1 MTGIWPGLT
10 QCTVNLGFDIDA
22 QSNWIG
28 RNPAFR
34 NRPVV
39 MTAADYGPKVG
50 VRESHLMDEYGLR
63 PPSSSGVSPPSSTDL
78 VREIIARGHEVA
90 GHGYMHL
97 RPAEL
102 TLEDEIE
109 DLDRGLEALEKAAG
123 QKITGYRV
131 PGGDAS
137 NRTMSLLA
145 ERGIIYDS
153 SLMDDDAPY
162 MIETPNGN
170 VVQLPFHWLLDDFP
184 YFAYVPAADMRGPG
198 SSPASVARTWIAEST
213 VSTQRPCMTGHAPAG
228 HSIRPL
234 AAWKNHKAHAHKP
247 NVAITPP
254 GHREHGCEELVVT
267 SLWKDGVQ
275 CAVTSV
281 ST

>member
-34 NRPVV
+34 DRPVV

-50 VRESHLMDEYGLR
+50 VPRILNLMDEYSLKASFFIPGFTADQY
-63 PPSSSGVSPPSSTDL
+63 PDL

-102 TLEDEIE
+102 TLEEEIE

-137 NRTMSLLA
+137 DRTMSLLA
-145 ERGIIYDS
+145 ERGIVYDS

-162 MIETPNGN
+162 MIETDNGN

-198 SSPASVARTWIAEST
+198 CSPASVARTWIAEFDGLYT
-213 VSTQRPCMTGHAPAG
+213 EGRCMILVMHPQVTGHSG
-228 HSIRPL
+228 HI
-234 AAWKNHKAHAHKP
+234 AALETTIKHMLTKP
-247 NVAITPP
+247 NVAITTAADIAEQWLAKN
-254 GHREHGCEELVVT
+254 G
-267 SLWKDGVQ
+267 
-275 CAVTSV
+275 
-281 ST
+281 

>member
-28 RNPAFR
+28 RDPAFR
-34 NRPVV
+34 NRPVM

-50 VRESHLMDEYGLR
+50 VPRILNLMDEYGLKASFFI
-63 PPSSSGVSPPSSTDL
+63 PGFTAEQYPDL
-78 VREIIARGHEVA
+78 VKEILARGHEVA

-102 TLEDEIE
+102 TLEEEIE

-131 PGGDAS
+131 PGGEAS
-137 NRTMSLLA
+137 NHSMSLLA

-162 MIETPNGN
+162 MIETSNGN
-170 VVQLPFHWLLDDFP
+170 VLQIPFHWLLDDFP
-184 YFAYVPAADMRGPG
+184 YYAYAPVAGIAGPRLQSGLRGPDMDRR
-198 SSPASVARTWIAEST
+198 VR
-213 VSTQRPCMTGHAPAG
+213 RPLPRGPLHDPGHAPAG
-228 HSIRPL
+228 HRTSGPPGRPG
-234 AAWKNHKAHAHKP
+234 NDHQAHAHQ
-247 NVAITPP
+247 AQRRHY
-254 GHREHGCEELVVT
+254 HRR
-267 SLWKDGVQ
+267 
-275 CAVTSV
+275 
-281 ST
+281 